1 MRSVAFLWLLSLRL
15 YRFEHLLDKA
25 RLRHRA
31 HNFNAVVHDSFR
43 DPLHPI
49 ELGHVD
55 ELGDFDHIGGDM
67 LVFNG

>member
-1 MRSVAFLWLLSLRL
+1 MRSTTFLVLCTLRL
-15 YRFEHLLDKA
+15 DGFQNLLEKA
-25 RLRHRA
+25 RLRHCA